1 VLRAWLSFSAQLVG
15 LIKSTFLP
23 TKLSSV
29 PLKYVFVGMGKVEI
43 VSDVL
48 LGKEK
53 RTQRLKKNYGS
64 FWKSSNHSFNAKV
77 YSPFQR
83 MHCGHI
89 DHREIKANLLQNSSL
104 KQKNKLTVFFFLNY
118 EVTGEEIQEE
128 REGFKKAYCRLMES
142 SQPLL
147 PLSIICKSIM
157 EAFIRILCE

>member
-1 VLRAWLSFSAQLVG
+1 
-15 LIKSTFLP
+15 
-23 TKLSSV
+23 
-29 PLKYVFVGMGKVEI
+29 
-43 VSDVL
+43 
-48 LGKEK
+48 
-53 RTQRLKKNYGS
+53 
-64 FWKSSNHSFNAKV
+64 
-77 YSPFQR
+77 